1 MAKKT
6 PILHGIQALEQA
18 GCRVTVGKTSIQVRF
33 PPDPNDP
40 HAAPDG
46 DEQEFD
52 IRHFSNT
59 ATLVYFRLVA
69 EGAIKEGGD

>member
-18 GCRVTVGKTSIQVRF
+18 GCQVTVGKTSVLVRF
-33 PPDPNDP
+33 PPAPNDP

-46 DEQEFD
+46 DEREFD
-52 IRHFSNT
+52 LRHFSNT
-59 ATLVYFRLVA
+59 AALVYARLVA
-69 EGAIKEGGD
+69 KGAIKEGGD